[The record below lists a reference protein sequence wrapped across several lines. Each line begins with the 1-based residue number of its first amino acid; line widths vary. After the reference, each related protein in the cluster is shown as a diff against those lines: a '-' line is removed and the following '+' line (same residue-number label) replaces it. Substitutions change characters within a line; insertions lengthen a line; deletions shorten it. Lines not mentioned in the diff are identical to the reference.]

1 MAKNVV
7 VCCDGTWNTPTEM
20 EHGLPCPTNVVKLYN
35 ALVRDGTQDAYY
47 HPGVGTGKGW
57 WDHIVGGG
65 TGEGLEQNIMSA
77 YRWLAS
83 SYSSGDRIF
92 LFGFSR
98 GAYTVRSLGGF
109 VSRCGLLDLSKL
121 KENPGELWKRVQ
133 EVFAAYR
140 DGTDFPNAKKY
151 PFHGT
156 EPGKNPKEMTPIHF
170 IGVWDTV
177 GALGIPDDLTLL
189 GLFDNSDKYRFHDT
203 ALSRIVVH
211 ARHAVAL
218 DEKRAS
224 FAPTLWTKV
233 ESSTEA
239 KQIWFP
245 GVHGDVGGGYL
256 ETGLSEGAL
265 EWMLNEAATCGLKV
279 RGGVGEQLKADP
291 LGILHDSCTGV
302 FKFLKTKPRSAPLV
316 TKDSHDLHPSA
327 TRRKANPPLAQ
338 GEYWNTTVLQAGDSR
353 TFDIFAIQHWNA
365 TGLYLEAGATYE
377 FIASGEWI
385 DYKDKFS
392 PAGRESFGFHSG
404 DMVRYASSMLGS
416 AENAFQKLTGRQAD
430 FWLTRRDEQAPW
442 LALMGFIA
450 SEHGA
455 DHNTLANGET
465 YLIGE
470 KVEITPQAS
479 GYLYCFAN
487 DAWQTYGNNR
497 GSVSLKVT
505 RMPQLPSHRGSK

>member
-7 VCCDGTWNTPTEM
+7 VCCDGTWNTPEEM
-20 EHGLPCPTNVVKLYN
+20 DRGLPCPTNVVKLYN
-35 ALVRDGTQDAYY
+35 ALVRDDTQHAYY

-57 WDHIVGGG
+57 WDHVVGGG
-65 TGEGLEQNIMSA
+65 TGEGLDQNIMSA

-83 SYSSGDRIF
+83 AYSSEDRIF

-98 GAYTVRSLGGF
+98 GAYTVRSLGGLI
-109 VSRCGLLDLSKL
+109 SRCGLLDLT
-121 KENPGELWKRVQ
+121 EFTDNPREVWKRVQ

-140 DGTDFPNAKKY
+140 DGADFPNAKKY

-156 EPGKNPKEMTPIHF
+156 EPGKNSKETTPIHF

-189 GLFDNSDKYRFHDT
+189 GLFDNADKYRFHDT
-203 ALSRIVVH
+203 TLSRIVVH

-218 DEKRAS
+218 DEKRES
-224 FAPTLWTKV
+224 FAPTLWTQV
-233 ESSTEA
+233 ERPTDA

-245 GVHGDVGGGYL
+245 GVHSDIGGGYL
-256 ETGLSEGAL
+256 ETGLSDGAL
-265 EWMLNEAATCGLKV
+265 DWMLNEAVACDLKI
-279 RGGVGEQLKADP
+279 RDSAQEQLKPDP
-291 LGILHDSCTGV
+291 LAILHDSYSGV
-302 FKFLKTKPRSAPLV
+302 FKILKTRPRSAPLV
-316 TKDSHDLHPSA
+316 AKDASGIHPSISIRQ
-327 TRRKANPPLAQ
+327 TNPPLAQ
-338 GEYWNTTVLQAGDSR
+338 GEYWNTTILQAGQSR
-353 TFDIFAIQHWNA
+353 TFDVFAIQHWNA
-365 TGLYLEAGATYE
+365 TGLYLEADVTYK
-377 FIASGEWI
+377 FVASGEWI

-416 AENAFQKLTGRQAD
+416 AEITFQTLTGRRAD
-430 FWLTRRDEQAPW
+430 FWLTRRDERAPW

-450 SEHGA
+450 SERGA
-455 DHNTLANGET
+455 GHDTLANGET
-465 YLIGE
+465 FLIGE
-470 KVEITPQAS
+470 KGEITPESS

-497 GSVSLKVT
+497 GSVVLTIT
-505 RMPQLPSHRGSK
+505 RGP